1 MKFWNKS
8 AESADIFI
16 YGEIVSEQWFD
27 TDVTAKS
34 FLDDLKS
41 FGGRD
46 VTIHLNSGGG
56 DCFAALAIYNTLKN
70 YSGKVN
76 VSIEGLC
83 ASAATIIACGGSK
96 ITIAANSLMMI
107 HNPSVGLSG
116 FFDEIDIDKVK
127 NSLSAVKSTL
137 IQTYQTRTGKSE
149 SELDKLL
156 SAETWFT
163 AAEAIENGFADEI
176 LGEISSRFDDAK
188 KILFV
193 NKLSVDCRKFDCNQ
207 LREKWKAIS
216 DKNSSLTTYH
226 LPLTPDST
234 AIERTNTM
242 DDKSI
247 LSKIKDLLSGK
258 KDVDEPEKVG
268 EVVDVAAIRA
278 KEIER
283 VKSLAKLRDGTAAVD
298 AIVDLAIRDGQEAEK
313 IAPYIDAVKNSNAKV
328 EKTTQA
334 ILNLIE
340 DNLKSGAEG
349 VGGSAEE
356 VTDADKRKAQADL
369 IAKFANEGGKVK
381 R

>member
-8 AESADIFI
+8 AETADIFI
-16 YGEIVSEQWFD
+16 YGDITSEKWD
-27 TDVTAKS
+27 ETETTAKS
-34 FLDDLKS
+34 FVDDLKS

-116 FFDEIDIDKVK
+116 YFDEIDIDKVK

-137 IQTYQTRTGKSE
+137 IQTYQTRTGKNE

-176 LGEISSRFDDAK
+176 LGEISSQFDDAK

-193 NKLSVDCRKFDCNQ
+193 NKLSVDCRKFDCKKIG
-207 LREKWKAIS
+207 EKVESGGKILPPCNLS
-216 DKNSSLTTYH
+216 TY
-226 LPLTPDST
+226 SI

-258 KDVDEPEKVG
+258 KDVDEPKKVG

-283 VKSLAKLRDGTAAVD
+283 IKSLAKLRDGTAAVD

>member
-8 AESADIFI
+8 AETADIFI
-16 YGEIVSEQWFD
+16 YGDITSEKWD
-27 TDVTAKS
+27 ETETTAKS
-34 FLDDLKS
+34 FVDDLKS

-116 FFDEIDIDKVK
+116 YFDEIDIDKVK

-176 LGEISSRFDDAK
+176 LGEISSQFDDAK

-193 NKLSVDCRKFDCNQ
+193 NKLSVDCRKFDCKKIG
-207 LREKWKAIS
+207 EKVESGEKILPPC
-216 DKNSSLTTYH
+216 NLFTY
-226 LPLTPDST
+226 SI

-283 VKSLAKLRDGTAAVD
+283 IKSLAKLRDGTAAVD

>member
-8 AESADIFI
+8 AETADIFI
-16 YGEIVSEQWFD
+16 YGDITSEKWD
-27 TDVTAKS
+27 ETETTAKS
-34 FLDDLKS
+34 FVDDLKS

-116 FFDEIDIDKVK
+116 YFDEIDIDKVK

-176 LGEISSRFDDAK
+176 LGEISGQFDDAK

-193 NKLSVDCRKFDCNQ
+193 NKLSVDCRKFDCKKIG
-207 LREKWKAIS
+207 EKVESGGKI
-216 DKNSSLTTYH
+216 
-226 LPLTPDST
+226 LPSCNLSAYSI

-242 DDKSI
+242 DDKSV

-369 IAKFANEGGKVK
+369 IAKFANEGGKAV